1 MSPAMPLMGPPTQ
14 GLPSG
19 SWTSTAWQDM
29 AQHGSQGPN
38 TAGIRSSIPPHRQS
52 SDHKKSE
59 HRPSH
64 LTDIS
69 NRAGRPQCSHAG
81 QTQTHTMGTWSRRL
95 GKGID
100 SGNGTHC
107 RCGSPNPAIEHLT
120 PPLMRSAD
128 QASEALASR
137 GGSNRTIKGLLQ
149 DVIVL
154 TLAEAEEAGFLVE
167 AAITMTAALSTV
179 SDRDAV
185 ASDLS
190 PPDTSP
196 PADKHKGAP
205 LTPRSAAKGLGTTG
219 AVDIP
224 PDLWAKHAPL
234 NWEWVKSQAVGAPDS
249 TGPHLQALVH
259 KMEHDGMLHRLAVDA
274 PPNGTVFAQKK
285 NAEKAALLFD
295 GRPINDRCAGDPPP
309 L

>member
-1 MSPAMPLMGPPTQ
+1 
-14 GLPSG
+14 
-19 SWTSTAWQDM
+19 
-29 AQHGSQGPN
+29 
-38 TAGIRSSIPPHRQS
+38 
-52 SDHKKSE
+52 
-59 HRPSH
+59 
-64 LTDIS
+64 
-69 NRAGRPQCSHAG
+69 
-81 QTQTHTMGTWSRRL
+81 
-95 GKGID
+95 
-100 SGNGTHC
+100 
-107 RCGSPNPAIEHLT
+107 
-120 PPLMRSAD
+120 MRSAD
-128 QASEALASR
+128 QASEALTSR
-137 GGSNRTIKGLLQ
+137 GGSNRTIMGLVQ

-154 TLAEAEEAGFLVE
+154 TFAEAEEAGSLVA
-167 AAITMTAALSTV
+167 AAITMTAALSKV

-190 PPDTSP
+190 PPDTNP

-234 NWEWVKSQAVGAPDS
+234 KWEWVKSQAVGAPDS

-285 NAEKAALLFD
+285 NAQKAALLFD
-295 GRPINDRCAGDPPP
+295 GRPINDKCAGDPPP